1 MGHHAK
7 KVATSLAPEKDAAV
21 RKPVETRCPHGFLRS
36 QVPCSTCD
44 VLDKAAGQSRTAS
57 AHKGRARVWTDAELT
72 DALTRERSINAAAK
86 SLGMN
91 RSGLVK
97 RALQAPQLKAL
108 LDAKR
113 APTKWGKRFTH
124 GAFKDLTG
132 KPIAGVDV
140 VERVENS
147 PNGNATWRCKLACGH
162 ERIMQGIA
170 LRDAERAGR
179 LVRCLE
185 CGTTSPGTWKGHV

>member
-1 MGHHAK
+1 MK
-7 KVATSLAPEKDAAV
+7 KSKVDAIIKRKEAEAEK
-21 RKPVETRCPHGFLRS
+21 RGETRCGHGFLRS
-36 QVPCSTCD
+36 QVPCSSCD
-44 VLDKAAGQSRTAS
+44 LLDAATAKPGTAS
-57 AHKGRARVWTDAELT
+57 KHKGRARVWTDAELA
-72 DALTRERSINAAAK
+72 DALTRERSINAAAR

-132 KPIAGVDV
+132 KPIAGVAV